1 MENYSF
7 VCDSS
12 CDLSEDQLLDR
23 SVRSVP
29 LSFRFGSEDKEYK
42 CNEMECNEFYL
53 RMRDGQVAK
62 TSGVNVMEFI
72 STFEPILKNGENIIY
87 LGFSSA
93 LSMTYSAA
101 RKAAEELRRKY
112 PKRRIAT
119 IDTLCASA
127 GISLLLDIA
136 IEKKNAGATF
146 DEAVEFAERTKNQIC
161 HWFTVDDLEYLKRG
175 GRINPSTA
183 FFGNMLGIK
192 PLLHVDDGGRLINVG
207 KVRGRR
213 ATLVAMCDKYGD
225 LHEGNHDIYISHAD
239 CIDDAKLLSDMLK
252 SRFDA
257 NTRLITDVG
266 PVIGSHS
273 GPGTLALF
281 FIGKER

>member
-1 MENYSF
+1 MGNYSF

-12 CDLSEDQLLDR
+12 CDLSEDQLRAR

-42 CNEMECNEFYL
+42 CNEMECNEFYI

-72 STFEPILKNGENIIY
+72 STFEPILKNGEDIIY

-93 LSMTYSAA
+93 LSMTYSSAC
-101 RKAAEELRRKY
+101 KAAEELRRKY

-127 GISLLLDIA
+127 GISLLLDLA
-136 IEKKNAGATF
+136 IEKQNAGATF

-175 GRINPSTA
+175 GRVSPGTA

-192 PLLHVDDGGRLINVG
+192 PILHVDPLGHLVYKAKI
-207 KVRGRR
+207 RGRHG
-213 ATLVAMCDKYGD
+213 AILALCEKYKSSSF
-225 LHEGNHDIYISHAD
+225 NSNTIYISHAD
-239 CIDDAKLLSDMLK
+239 CQDDAEQLAQILTEKYGAKIS
-252 SRFDA
+252 
-257 NTRLITDVG
+257 LITNVG
-266 PVIGSHS
+266 PVIGAHC

-281 FIGKER
+281 FVGKER